1 MLVWSSGQ
9 WITTHTHTHTHT
21 HTYNRK
27 QARADVQGDIHSDT
41 HTTSLQE
48 PLLQIV
54 EQDVLHIL
62 DMYEFLHVLRTI
74 CANSKL
80 VRCYMNNKRIKAFQS
95 ISCKDTDVSAMTH
108 SCGIHLR
115 ALQLNGC
122 VHLSNSA
129 VHSIGSSCPELEVLD
144 VSGCWQITCLLP
156 LAGCGLLRCVLCVYV
171 CVCVCVFADRRRRR

>member
-1 MLVWSSGQ
+1 LPQSESVKVGAREREHQVCSIATLQSESLKGGAMLVWSSGQ

-108 SCGIHLR
+108 SRGMHLR
-115 ALQLNGC
+115 
-122 VHLSNSA
+122 S
-129 VHSIGSSCPELEVLD
+129 P
-144 VSGCWQITCLLP
+144 
-156 LAGCGLLRCVLCVYV
+156 
-171 CVCVCVFADRRRRR
+171 